1 MNEKSAIEYIHSVNW
16 QFCKPGLDR
25 IEKLCECLGNPQ
37 DSLKFIHVAGTNG
50 KGSFSSM
57 LDCVLRRAG
66 YKVGLFTSPYIL
78 EFNERMRVDGKN
90 ISGDDLATIVEY
102 VKEYA
107 DKMQD
112 KPTEFE
118 LITAIGFEFFKRQNC
133 DVVILECGMGGR
145 LDSTN
150 IVNHVLLSTIT
161 GISLDHTA
169 FLGDTVEK
177 IALEKAGIIKENTPV
192 LFCGDHD
199 GARDIIYSV
208 AKEKGSKLYTPTR
221 DVKIKER
228 SLEAT
233 VFDCGELENISIRL
247 LGSYQPKNAR
257 NVITACDIL
266 KDLGMNIS
274 DENIR
279 DGLFDAVW
287 HARFEVIGENP
298 TFIFDG
304 GHNPEGVS
312 AAVESIKEYLLD
324 EKVCVVT
331 GVMADKDYEFIA
343 DRISEIACKVYTVTP
358 NNPRALN
365 AKEYA
370 EVYRKRGIEAEGYES
385 LDVAVYDALAYAKE
399 NGKTVLSLGSL
410 YMYCEVIEA
419 IGKQN

>member
-25 IEKLCECLGNPQ
+25 IKKLCDCLGNPQ
-37 DSLKFIHVAGTNG
+37 ESLKFIHVAGTNG
-50 KGSFSSM
+50 KGSFCSI

-90 ISGDDLATIVEY
+90 ISGDDLAAIVEY

-150 IVNHVLLSTIT
+150 IVNNVLLSTIT

-177 IALEKAGIIKENTPV
+177 IAKEKAGIIKENTPV
-192 LFCGDHD
+192 LWCGDHD
-199 GARDIIYSV
+199 GARNII
-208 AKEKGSKLYTPTR
+208 ARAADRMGCALYTPDR
-221 DVKIKER
+221 DIMVKER
-228 SLEAT
+228 SLVRT
-233 VFDCGELENISIRL
+233 VFDCGETKNLTIRL

-266 KDLGMNIS
+266 RKSGMNIS

-279 DGLFDAVW
+279 DGLYDAVW
-287 HARFEVIGENP
+287 HARFEIIGENP

-304 GHNPEGVS
+304 GHNPEGVV
-312 AAVESIKEYLLD
+312 AAVESIKEYLGD
-324 EKVCVVT
+324 EKICVIT

-343 DRISEIACKVYTVTP
+343 DRISEVACKVYTVTP
-358 NNPRALN
+358 NNPRALD
-365 AKEYA
+365 AKSYA
-370 EVYRKRGIEAEGYES
+370 EVYRARGIDAEGYES
-385 LDVAVYDALAYAKE
+385 LDFAVYDALDYARE
-399 NGKTVLSLGSL
+399 RGKTVLSLGSL

-419 IGKQN
+419 LKKKN

>member
-25 IEKLCECLGNPQ
+25 IRRLCAHLGNPQ
-37 DSLKFIHVAGTNG
+37 EGLKFIHVAGTNG
-50 KGSFSSM
+50 KGSFSAM
-57 LDCVLRRAG
+57 LDCVLRREG

-90 ISGDDLATIVEY
+90 ISGDDLAAIVEY

-107 DKMQD
+107 DKMED

-118 LITAIGFEFFKRQNC
+118 LITAIGFEYFKRQCC

-150 IVNHVLLSTIT
+150 IVNDVILSVIT

-177 IALEKAGIIKENTPV
+177 IAAEKAGIIKENTPV
-192 LFCGDHD
+192 LWCGDHN
-199 GARDIIYSV
+199 GARDII
-208 AKEKGSKLYTPTR
+208 ARAADRMGCALYTPDR
-221 DVKIKER
+221 DIRVKER
-228 SLEAT
+228 SLVRT
-233 VFDCGELENISIRL
+233 VFDCGELKNLTIRL

-266 KDLGMNIS
+266 REAGMNIS
-274 DENIR
+274 EKSIR
-279 DGLFDAVW
+279 DGLYDAVW

-304 GHNPEGVS
+304 GHNPEGVV
-312 AAVESIKEYLLD
+312 AAVESIKEYLPD
-324 EKVCVVT
+324 EKICVIT

-343 DRISEIACKVYTVTP
+343 DRISEIAHKVYTVTP
-358 NNPRALN
+358 NNPRALD
-365 AKEYA
+365 AMAYA
-370 EVYRKRGIEAEGYES
+370 EVYRKRGIDAEGYES
-385 LDVAVYDALAYAKE
+385 LDLAVYDALAFAGE

-419 IGKQN
+419 LKKQN

>member
-1 MNEKSAIEYIHSVNW
+1 MTYSEALEYIHSVTW
-16 QFCKPGLDR
+16 KGSRPGLER
-25 IEKLCECLGNPQ
+25 ISELCGLLGNPERE
-37 DSLKFIHVAGTNG
+37 LKFIHVAGTNG
-50 KGSFSSM
+50 KGSTCKM
-57 LDCVLRRAG
+57 LSEILIRSG
-66 YKVGLFTSPYIL
+66 YRVGLFTSPYIL

-90 ISGDDLATIVEY
+90 ISGDDLAAIVEY

-150 IVNHVLLSTIT
+150 IVNNVLLSTIT

-177 IALEKAGIIKENTPV
+177 IAKEKAGIIKENTPV
-192 LFCGDHD
+192 LWCGDHD
-199 GARDIIYSV
+199 GARDIISSV
-208 AKEKGSKLYTPTR
+208 AKEKGSLLYTPTR
-221 DVKIKER
+221 DIKIKER
-228 SLEAT
+228 SLEGT
-233 VFDCGELENISIRL
+233 VFDCGETKNLTIRL

-266 KDLGMNIS
+266 RKSGMNIS

-279 DGLFDAVW
+279 DGLYDAVW
-287 HARFEVIGENP
+287 HARFEIIGENP

-304 GHNPEGVS
+304 GHNPEGVV
-312 AAVESIKEYLLD
+312 AAVESIKEYLGD
-324 EKVCVVT
+324 EKICVIT

-343 DRISEIACKVYTVTP
+343 DRISEVACKVYTVTP
-358 NNPRALN
+358 NNPRALD
-365 AKEYA
+365 AKSYA
-370 EVYRKRGIEAEGYES
+370 EVYRARGIDAEGYES
-385 LDVAVYDALAYAKE
+385 LDFAVYDALDYARE
-399 NGKTVLSLGSL
+399 RGKTVLSLGSL

-419 IGKQN
+419 LKKKN